1 MPADARAAGAM
12 SIVCLVYIPSTLVMV
27 STNLAGILAD
37 NALIV
42 ARGGCSDAVGG
53 RSAVR

>member
-37 NALIV
+37 NAFIV